1 MSPKYK
7 RQATLAAALLVP
19 ALLLGACSAKSDE
32 DGGSD
37 AGTDTPAAAT
47 DVAGSVNVSGSS
59 TVEPITALVR
69 EEFIAQNGEVAI
81 TVDGPGTGDGF
92 ELFCNGETDISD
104 ASRPIKEEEI
114 AACEDAGIEFI
125 ELKVGIDGLSVITP
139 ESNELECLSFQDLYA
154 LVGPESEGFGSWTDA
169 QDLAAELGSETE
181 FPDENLVVTAP
192 GAESGTFDSFVELVI
207 EEAGAARV
215 EAGAIS
221 EDEVAAARNDYSAQP
236 DDNAIIEGVTSDAGG
251 LGWVGFAFAD
261 LAEGVKLMPVSTEPG
276 GECVAP
282 SAETIQDG
290 SYPISRPLFI
300 YVNAAKAE
308 ESEAVAAFVDFY
320 LEGLTDFVEASDYIA
335 LQDAS
340 DTLAAWEDR
349 TTGTREG

>member
-1 MSPKYK
+1 VTPKTT
-7 RQATLAAALLVP
+7 RTAIAGALLLP

-32 DGGSD
+32 DGAGSSGE
-37 AGTDTPAAAT
+37 APAAAT
-47 DVAGSVNVSGSS
+47 DVSGSIDISGSS

-69 EEFIAQNGEVAI
+69 EEFIAQNGPVAI
-81 TVDGPGTGDGF
+81 SVDGPGTGDGF

-104 ASRPIKEEEI
+104 ASRPIKAEEI
-114 AACEDAGIEFI
+114 EACEANDIEFV
-125 ELKVGIDGLSVITP
+125 ELKIGIDGLSVITP

-154 LVGPESEGFGSWTDA
+154 LVGPESEGFSTWGDA
-169 QDLAAELGSETE
+169 QDLAAELGSDTE

-207 EEAGAARV
+207 ESAGEARV

-221 EDEVAAARNDYSAQP
+221 EDDVANARNDYSAQP
-236 DDNAIIEGVTSDAGG
+236 DDNAIIEGVTTDPGG

-290 SYPISRPLFI
+290 SYPISRPLYI
-300 YVNAAKAE
+300 YVNAATAE
-308 ESEAVAAFVDFY
+308 EDEAVAAFVDFY
-320 LEGLTDFVEASDYIA
+320 LAGLTDFVEASDYIA
-335 LQDAS
+335 LADDSA
-340 DTLAAWEDR
+340 TLTAWESR
-349 TTGTREG
+349 TTGTQEG